1 MRSREGGESHDSREG
16 GESQEEEGGENYWH
30 GKTRTTKNGI
40 EQKEEIQV
48 ITGDN
53 EIIDVDVD
61 NEHENVKNETKAT
74 YRRVHQE

>member
-1 MRSREGGESHDSREG
+1 M
-16 GESQEEEGGENYWH
+16 H
-30 GKTRTTKNGI
+30 GTNRNTKNGI

-48 ITGDN
+48 IIRDN

-74 YRRVHQE
+74 DRRVHQE